1 MDARRRAEA
10 GAPRQPELA
19 QLPGRLRPMHPFV
32 RSLVIAA
39 VGLIVAGGLLALA
52 LLTRD
57 SNLSQFAVLGAG
69 LVGTG
74 LGGYLFVRG
83 WIWSQRSWRAGLSGR
98 AVGIAIAGGLGVVLA
113 GVAAAGVVV
122 LVLTFYAG

>member
-1 MDARRRAEA
+1 M
-10 GAPRQPELA
+10 
-19 QLPGRLRPMHPFV
+19 
-32 RSLVIAA
+32 IAA

-57 SNLSQFAVLGAG
+57 SNLSQFGVLGAG
-69 LVGTG
+69 LVGVG

-83 WIWSQRSWRAGLSGR
+83 WIWSQRSWQAGLSGR
-98 AVGIAIAGGLGVVLA
+98 AVAIAIAGGLGVVLA

>member
-1 MDARRRAEA
+1 
-10 GAPRQPELA
+10 
-19 QLPGRLRPMHPFV
+19 MHPFV

-83 WIWSQRSWRAGLSGR
+83 WIWSQRSWHSGLSGR
-98 AVGIAIAGGLGVVLA
+98 AVAIAIAGGLGVVLA
-113 GVAAAGVVV
+113 GVSAAGVVV